1 MKIRLGFVS
10 NSSSSSFIV
19 GFDTKPQTAD
29 ELRNLMFP
37 DGREYISAYDDPV
50 SVEQIVDVVLVD
62 LQSAPEIMSPGELID
77 EISRGYFPCYP
88 EGGYYEFADEVERAY
103 KAEFG
108 TNVRDAEKEG
118 HPGWHKRWYAA
129 FKKDND
135 AFDKVLRAAAEKYAD
150 TLWPSLKGKKL
161 FRFEYED
168 HTPLGSVM
176 EHGGIFD
183 NLSHIC
189 ISHH

>member
-29 ELRNLMFP
+29 ELRKLMFP
-37 DGREYISAYDDPV
+37 DGQQYVSAYDDPV
-50 SVEQIVDVVLVD
+50 STDQVVEAVFAD

-77 EISRGYFPCYP
+77 EISHGYFPGYP
-88 EGGYYEFADEVERAY
+88 EGGHYEFADEVEQAY
-103 KAEFG
+103 KIEFG

-118 HPGWHKRWYAA
+118 RPGWHKRWYAA
-129 FKKDND
+129 FQKDND
-135 AFDKVLRAAAEKYAD
+135 AFDKVLRAAAENYAN
-150 TLWPSLKGKKL
+150 TLWPELKGKKL

-168 HTPLGSVM
+168 HTPLGATM
-176 EHGGIFD
+176 EHGDIFKS
-183 NLSHIC
+183 LSHVRV
-189 ISHH
+189 SHH